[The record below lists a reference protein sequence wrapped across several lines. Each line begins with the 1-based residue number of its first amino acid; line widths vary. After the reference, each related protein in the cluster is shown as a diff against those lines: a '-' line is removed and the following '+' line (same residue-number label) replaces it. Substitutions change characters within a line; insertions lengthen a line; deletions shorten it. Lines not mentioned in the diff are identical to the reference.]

1 MGVAGFQLVFLVMKR
16 RDLAHRLS
24 STVHCF
30 FLTIDSTL
38 GENHPLFI
46 SIKSWNVNRN
56 HVENVY
62 RQFDRSCESYRGSA
76 HKDLKYLA
84 FLLRVSSYLFSPTV
98 LKSAA
103 VLVTK
108 RSAKALLHEDL
119 STLR

>member
-1 MGVAGFQLVFLVMKR
+1 LI
-16 RDLAHRLS
+16 
-24 STVHCF
+24 

-62 RQFDRSCESYRGSA
+62 RQFDRCCESYRGSA

-84 FLLRVSSYLFSPTV
+84 FLLRVPTV